1 MSELPYDP
9 SIPLLGIRPEEFKAV
24 SEGRPCTPVHTA
36 ALVTTAKSDRWAD
49 KLTDHPHSGLLSSL
63 KKVSSDTCYHTDKP
77 WERYAKRNRPGTK
90 RETLHNLLMKVFKEA
105 KLRDRKQR
113 GRCQGLGAGGR
124 GRWCWIRFA
133 RWKNSKDLLHNQVS
147 KIHVF
152 KWLRWPCV
160 CVLYL
165 GKVLGR
171 LNNYRRV

>member
-1 MSELPYDP
+1 MLSLTCYVISYKALPSWALFPTP
-9 SIPLLGIRPEEFKAV
+9 SATMGTEWSLGAIQVCIP
-24 SEGRPCTPVHTA
+24 
-36 ALVTTAKSDRWAD
+36 
-49 KLTDHPHSGLLSSL
+49 DHPHSGLLSSL

-160 CVLYL
+160 CVFTTIQWI
-165 GKVLGR
+165 GKVTLR
-171 LNNYRRV
+171 